1 MNNTDNQL
9 IATRYAKSLIGL
21 AAQGGLDYTKLY
33 QNLQNV
39 KEILSLTNE
48 LFDALC
54 NPVISANDKEELISC
69 IFAND
74 TDETMRNFLKLLVRE
89 NRFNL
94 IYEIIKIYDNM
105 LDKIN
110 NVSKVEVLSAIELDD
125 NFKEQIKNKL
135 AEILKKEIIV
145 NYNTDKSII
154 AGLVYKMG
162 DDIFDTSLRGKFDK
176 FKKAILK

>member
-1 MNNTDNQL
+1 MNNTNNQL

-21 AAQGGLDYTKLY
+21 ANEGGLNYGMLH

-39 KEILSLTNE
+39 KEILSLTSE
-48 LFDALC
+48 LYDTLC
-54 NPVISANDKEELISC
+54 NPVISINDKEDLIGC

-74 TDETMRNFLKLLVRE
+74 TDETIRNFLKLLVKE

-110 NVSKVEVLSAIELDD
+110 NISKVEVLSAIELDD
-125 NFKEQIKNKL
+125 NLKEQIKNKL
-135 AEILKKEIIV
+135 GEILKKEIIV
-145 NYNTDKSII
+145 NYNTDKSIM

-162 DDIFDTSLRGKFDK
+162 DNIFDTSLKGKLDK

>member
-1 MNNTDNQL
+1 MNNTNNQL
-9 IATRYAKSLIGL
+9 IATRYAKSLIWL
-21 AAQGGLDYTKLY
+21 ANEGGLNYGVLH

-39 KEILSLTNE
+39 KEILSLTSE
-48 LFDALC
+48 LYDTLC
-54 NPVISANDKEELISC
+54 NPVISINDKEDLIGC

-74 TDETMRNFLKLLVRE
+74 TDETIRNFLKLLVKE

-110 NVSKVEVLSAIELDD
+110 NISKVEVLSAIELDD
-125 NFKEQIKNKL
+125 NLKEQIKNKL
-135 AEILKKEIIV
+135 GEILKKEIIV
-145 NYNTDKSII
+145 NYNTDKSIM

-162 DDIFDTSLRGKFDK
+162 DNIFDTSLKGKLDK

>member
-1 MNNTDNQL
+1 MNNTNNQL

-21 AAQGGLDYTKLY
+21 ANEGGLNYGVLH

-39 KEILSLTNE
+39 KEILSLTSE
-48 LFDALC
+48 LYDTLC
-54 NPVISANDKEELISC
+54 NPVISINDKEDLIGC

-74 TDETMRNFLKLLVRE
+74 TDETIRNFLKLLVKE

-110 NVSKVEVLSAIELDD
+110 NISKVEVLSAIELDD
-125 NFKEQIKNKL
+125 NLKEQIKNKL
-135 AEILKKEIIV
+135 GEILKKEIIV
-145 NYNTDKSII
+145 NYNIDKSIM

-162 DDIFDTSLRGKFDK
+162 DNIFDTSLKGKLDK

>member
-1 MNNTDNQL
+1 MNNTNNQL

-21 AAQGGLDYTKLY
+21 ANEGGLNYGVLH

-39 KEILSLTNE
+39 KEILSLTSE
-48 LFDALC
+48 LYDTLC
-54 NPVISANDKEELISC
+54 NPVISINDKEDLIGC

-74 TDETMRNFLKLLVRE
+74 TDETIRNFLKLLVKE

-110 NVSKVEVLSAIELDD
+110 NISKVEVLSAIELDD
-125 NFKEQIKNKL
+125 NLKEQIKNKL
-135 AEILKKEIIV
+135 GEILKKEIIV
-145 NYNTDKSII
+145 NYNTDKSIM
-154 AGLVYKMG
+154 AGLVYKIG
-162 DDIFDTSLRGKFDK
+162 DNIFDTSLKGKLDK

>member
-1 MNNTDNQL
+1 MNNTNNQL

-21 AAQGGLDYTKLY
+21 ANEGGLNYGVLH

-39 KEILSLTNE
+39 KEILSLTSE
-48 LFDALC
+48 LYDTLC
-54 NPVISANDKEELISC
+54 NPVISINDKEDLIGC

-74 TDETMRNFLKLLVRE
+74 TDETIRNFLKLLVKE

-110 NVSKVEVLSAIELDD
+110 NISKVEVL
-125 NFKEQIKNKL
+125 
-135 AEILKKEIIV
+135 
-145 NYNTDKSII
+145 
-154 AGLVYKMG
+154 
-162 DDIFDTSLRGKFDK
+162 
-176 FKKAILK
+176 

>member
-1 MNNTDNQL
+1 MNNTNNQL

-21 AAQGGLDYTKLY
+21 ANEGGLNYGVLH

-39 KEILSLTNE
+39 KEILSLTSE
-48 LFDALC
+48 LYDTLC
-54 NPVISANDKEELISC
+54 NPVISINDKEDLIGC

-74 TDETMRNFLKLLVRE
+74 TDETIRNFLKLLVKE

-110 NVSKVEVLSAIELDD
+110 NISKVEVLSAIELDD
-125 NFKEQIKNKL
+125 NLKEQIKNKL
-135 AEILKKEIIV
+135 GEILKKEIIV
-145 NYNTDKSII
+145 NYNTDKSIM

-162 DDIFDTSLRGKFDK
+162 DNIFDTSLKGKLDK

>member
-1 MNNTDNQL
+1 MNNTNNQL

-21 AAQGGLDYTKLY
+21 ANEDGLNYGVLH

-39 KEILSLTNE
+39 KEILSLTSE
-48 LFDALC
+48 LYDTLC
-54 NPVISANDKEELISC
+54 NPVISINDKEDLIGC

-74 TDETMRNFLKLLVRE
+74 TDETIRNFLKLLVKE

-110 NVSKVEVLSAIELDD
+110 NISKVEVLSAIELDD
-125 NFKEQIKNKL
+125 NLKEQIKNKL
-135 AEILKKEIIV
+135 GEILKKEIIV
-145 NYNTDKSII
+145 NYNTDKSIM

-162 DDIFDTSLRGKFDK
+162 DNIFDTSLKGKLDK

>member
-1 MNNTDNQL
+1 MNNTNNQL

-21 AAQGGLDYTKLY
+21 ANEGGLNYGVLH

-39 KEILSLTNE
+39 KEILSLTSE
-48 LFDALC
+48 LYDTLC
-54 NPVISANDKEELISC
+54 NPVISINDKEDLIGC
-69 IFAND
+69 IYAND
-74 TDETMRNFLKLLVRE
+74 TDETIRNFLKLLVKE

-110 NVSKVEVLSAIELDD
+110 NISKVEVLSAIELDD
-125 NFKEQIKNKL
+125 NLKEQIKNKL
-135 AEILKKEIIV
+135 GEILKKEIIV
-145 NYNTDKSII
+145 NYNTDKSIM

-162 DDIFDTSLRGKFDK
+162 DNIFDTSLKGKLDK

>member
-1 MNNTDNQL
+1 MNNTNNQL

-21 AAQGGLDYTKLY
+21 ANEGGLNYGVLH

-39 KEILSLTNE
+39 KEILSLTSE
-48 LFDALC
+48 LYDTLC
-54 NPVISANDKEELISC
+54 NPVISINNKEDLIGC

-74 TDETMRNFLKLLVRE
+74 TDETIRNFLKLLVKE

-110 NVSKVEVLSAIELDD
+110 NISKVEVLSAIELDD
-125 NFKEQIKNKL
+125 NLKEQIKNKL
-135 AEILKKEIIV
+135 GEILKKEIIV
-145 NYNTDKSII
+145 NYNTDKSIM

-162 DDIFDTSLRGKFDK
+162 DNIFDTSLKGKLDK

>member
-1 MNNTDNQL
+1 MNNTNNQL

-21 AAQGGLDYTKLY
+21 ANEGGLNYGVLH

-39 KEILSLTNE
+39 KEILSLTSE
-48 LFDALC
+48 LYDTLC
-54 NPVISANDKEELISC
+54 NPVISINDKEDLIGC

-74 TDETMRNFLKLLVRE
+74 TDETIRNFLKLLVKE

-110 NVSKVEVLSAIELDD
+110 NISKVEVLSAIELND
-125 NFKEQIKNKL
+125 NLKEQIKNKL
-135 AEILKKEIIV
+135 GEILKKEIIV
-145 NYNTDKSII
+145 NYNTDKSIM

-162 DDIFDTSLRGKFDK
+162 DNIFDTSLKGKLDK

>member
-1 MNNTDNQL
+1 MNNTNNQL

-21 AAQGGLDYTKLY
+21 ANEGGLNYGVLH

-39 KEILSLTNE
+39 KEILSLTSE
-48 LFDALC
+48 LYDTLC
-54 NPVISANDKEELISC
+54 NPVISINDKEDLIGC

-74 TDETMRNFLKLLVRE
+74 TDETIRNFLKLLVKE

-110 NVSKVEVLSAIELDD
+110 NISKVEVLSAIELDD
-125 NFKEQIKNKL
+125 NLKEQIKNKL
-135 AEILKKEIIV
+135 GEILKKEIIV
-145 NYNTDKSII
+145 NYNTDKSIM
-154 AGLVYKMG
+154 AGIVYKMG
-162 DDIFDTSLRGKFDK
+162 DNNFDRF
-176 FKKAILK
+176 